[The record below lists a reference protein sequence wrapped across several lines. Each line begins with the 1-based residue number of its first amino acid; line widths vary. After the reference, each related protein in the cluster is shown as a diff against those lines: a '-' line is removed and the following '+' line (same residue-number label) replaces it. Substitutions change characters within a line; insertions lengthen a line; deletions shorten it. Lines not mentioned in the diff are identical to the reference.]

1 MTGAGHGPILTLEPL
16 IDAVRSGV
24 ESGGW
29 ELSGLQKTTSHQ
41 FEGRWD
47 GESTRSAYLFFH
59 APDGPDF
66 VSVDV
71 YLDETSKGLRG
82 NLALVADL
90 VPVAELGPLRSVL
103 SSLAEASARAL
114 DPRYQRPVTLRLRLS
129 DAAKAPIEA
138 DTEVRFKVRLPAAV
152 IEEGADAV
160 AAFSGQALVRF
171 QRLLE
176 APELNRLAPRAGF
189 DDGSDSYR

>member
-1 MTGAGHGPILTLEPL
+1 MTGDDCSPILTLEPL
-16 IDAVRSGV
+16 IDAVRSGI

-59 APDGPDF
+59 ASDGPDF

-71 YLDETSKGLRG
+71 YLDETSRGLRG

-90 VPVAELGPLRSVL
+90 VSVAELGPVRSVL

-114 DPRYQRPVTLRLRLS
+114 DPRYQRPVTLRLRLA
-129 DAAKAPIEA
+129 DAARAPSEA
-138 DTEVRFKVRLPAAV
+138 DTEVRFKVRLPSAV
-152 IEEGADAV
+152 IEQGVAAV
-160 AAFSGQALVRF
+160 ATFSAEALGGF
-171 QRLLE
+171 QRLLD
-176 APELNRLAPRAGF
+176 APELNRLAPRTGF
-189 DDGSDSYR
+189 EDGSEPRS